1 MGKNK
6 VVLFLI
12 QIHFDYRSFFAIIF
26 FHKKNIITSK
36 WAILG
41 TAKLLRM
48 NSHMIKDGSSIIRMK
63 KKKSLIYANF
73 FLLHKKYSQHAVFN
87 HFKILGANES
97 KANQ

>member
-1 MGKNK
+1 MSKMMGKNK
-6 VVLFLI
+6 AVLFLI

-63 KKKSLIYANF
+63 KIIPHICE
-73 FLLHKKYSQHAVFN
+73 FLFTTQ
-87 HFKILGANES
+87 KI
-97 KANQ
+97 

>member
-1 MGKNK
+1 MSKIMGKNK

-41 TAKLLRM
+41 TTKLLRM
-48 NSHMIKDGSSIIRMK
+48 NSRMIKDGSSIIRIK
-63 KKKSLIYANF
+63 KIIPHICE
-73 FLLHKKYSQHAVFN
+73 FLFATQ
-87 HFKILGANES
+87 KIMS
-97 KANQ
+97 TCSF